1 MCFIFRFNSLYLWFR
16 KIHNDSFL
24 LYYELFLKMHVC
36 VSASGV
42 CFLCLVDVV
51 PVKNEDGVVIMFI
64 LNFEVMPDDKL
75 HDPQDLNHKL
85 PLLWRHSSTSHVSPA
100 FHTLRSWGK
109 YMCIISF
116 NHL

>member
-1 MCFIFRFNSLYLWFR
+1 MYKDACLSLSL
-16 KIHNDSFL
+16 
-24 LYYELFLKMHVC
+24 
-36 VSASGV
+36 SGV

-85 PLLWRHSSTSHVSPA
+85 PLLWRHSSTSHDV
-100 FHTLRSWGK
+100 F
-109 YMCIISF
+109 SF
-116 NHL
+116 IKRYSCFTSNHYI

>member
-1 MCFIFRFNSLYLWFR
+1 MYKDACLSLSL
-16 KIHNDSFL
+16 
-24 LYYELFLKMHVC
+24 
-36 VSASGV
+36 SGV

-85 PLLWRHSSTSHVSPA
+85 PLLWRHSSTSHVSSSLSLNA
-100 FHTLRSWGK
+100 TAASL
-109 YMCIISF
+109 
-116 NHL
+116 